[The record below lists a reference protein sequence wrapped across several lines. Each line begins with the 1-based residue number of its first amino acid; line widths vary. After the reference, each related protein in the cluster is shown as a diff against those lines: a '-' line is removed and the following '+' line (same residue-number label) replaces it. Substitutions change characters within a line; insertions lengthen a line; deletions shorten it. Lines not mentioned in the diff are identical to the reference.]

1 MIEIED
7 ILSSR
12 GMVKILKV
20 LSEYEEMNIT
30 QISKKAM
37 LDYRTTLAH
46 LKKLVK
52 ANIVK
57 EKKYGK
63 IRVFKINKDNNIS
76 LKIIDLI
83 KTWEMKKIFLNNF

>member
-12 GMVKILKV
+12 GMVKILKI
-20 LSEYEEMNIT
+20 LSKYEEMNIT

-37 LDYRTTLAH
+37 LDYRTTLSH
-46 LKKLVK
+46 LEKLVK

>member
-12 GMVKILKV
+12 GMMKILKI

-37 LDYRTTLAH
+37 LDYRTTFFH

-52 ANIVK
+52 AGIIE
-57 EKKYGK
+57 EKKYDK
-63 IRVFKINKDNNIS
+63 IRIFKINKKNRIA
-76 LKIIDLI
+76 LKIIELI
-83 KTWEMKKIFLNNF
+83 KTWEMEKIFLK

>member
-12 GMVKILKV
+12 GMMKILKI

-30 QISKKAM
+30 QISKKTM
-37 LDYRTTLAH
+37 LDYRTTFFH

-52 ANIVK
+52 AGIIE
-57 EKKYGK
+57 EKKYDK
-63 IRVFKINKDNNIS
+63 IRIFKINKKNRIA
-76 LKIIDLI
+76 LKIIELI
-83 KTWEMKKIFLNNF
+83 KAWEMEKIFLK

>member
-12 GMVKILKV
+12 GMVKILKI
-20 LSEYEEMNIT
+20 LSKYEEMNIT

-37 LDYRTTLAH
+37 LDYRTTFLH

-52 ANIVK
+52 AGIIE
-57 EKKYGK
+57 EKKYDK
-63 IRVFKINKDNNIS
+63 IRIFKINKKNRIA
-76 LKIIDLI
+76 LKIIELI
-83 KTWEMKKIFLNNF
+83 KTWEMEKIFLK